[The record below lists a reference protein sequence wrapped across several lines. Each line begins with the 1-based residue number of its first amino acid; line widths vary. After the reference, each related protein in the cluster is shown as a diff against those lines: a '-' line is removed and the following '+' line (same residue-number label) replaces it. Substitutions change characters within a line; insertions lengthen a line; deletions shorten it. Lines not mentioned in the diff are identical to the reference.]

1 MNRTWIS
8 VLAAALALGGC
19 REKQAANSEK
29 APGMAHMNMRADSLM
44 PAMHAHLDSL
54 TALPADRLPGVIPA
68 HETMTS
74 QMLDAM
80 GGDMTAMGMRSD
92 SAWTVL
98 RDSVQRD
105 LADLP
110 ALRGAALKARVLA
123 HIDRLKRLVV
133 MHGSMMRAMP
143 KS

>member
-1 MNRTWIS
+1 MS
-8 VLAAALALGGC
+8 VIAAVLALGGC
-19 REKQAANSEK
+19 REKQAAPPEK
-29 APGMAHMNMRADSLM
+29 APGMASMNLRADSLM

-54 TALPADRLPGVIPA
+54 TVLPADRLPGVIPS

-80 GGDMTAMGMRSD
+80 GGDMTAMGMKAD
-92 SAWTVL
+92 SAWTAL

-110 ALRGAALKARVLA
+110 ALRGAPLEGRVRA
-123 HIDRLKRLVV
+123 HIDRLKRLLA
-133 MHGSMMRAMP
+133 MHGIMMGATP

>member
-1 MNRTWIS
+1 MNSRWIS
-8 VLAAALALGGC
+8 VFAAIFALGGC
-19 REKQAANSEK
+19 REKQAAPPEK
-29 APGMAHMNMRADSLM
+29 GPGMASMNMRADSLM

-54 TALPADRLPGVIPA
+54 TVLPADRLPGAIPA

-80 GGDMTAMGMRSD
+80 GGDMTAMGMKGD
-92 SAWTVL
+92 STWTVL
-98 RDSVQRD
+98 QDSVQRD

-110 ALRGAALKARVLA
+110 ALRGAALKARMLA

-133 MHGSMMRAMP
+133 MHGSMMRTMS